1 MRFFIFILGVIVAV
15 VASLYVIAF
24 TPLGNSFV
32 RPLVEKKINQ
42 ELLLADGKLT
52 TFLLNMSAFELS
64 YETPTKNIINAK
76 GEYELLKKTFRADY
90 NIELNNLEELKE
102 FFQTTLRGNLKT
114 RGKAKGDLKDIY
126 IEGIGDI
133 ANSKAEYKIVLNDL
147 NPTSIIIKSQN
158 TDLSQLLYILSQE
171 PYARGDIDI
180 DINFKNITPHKLEGN
195 VNITSKNAYIES
207 QNLSNKFEV
216 KLDAKLQNDD
226 VIYSCNLGSNL
237 FKIISKGTFTPDPL
251 KVDITYLVDIKN
263 LEALKPI
270 TKQDLRGAFSIEGE
284 AKGDRAN
291 LILEAKSDI
300 ASSKT
305 DFRATMQDLSL
316 KSLETSIKHLE
327 LKKLLYMLKRAEQ
340 SDSTVSLDAKIST
353 AIDKDLAKSTI
364 TIDSSLAKFSAKEFI
379 YNLNDSSIKSDYS
392 LDINALENLY
402 FLTQKKLRGP
412 LALKGEIKKS
422 KDLEIYMNAPA
433 INTTA
438 ILHNDDFNADIKS
451 TNSTKILYMLY
462 YPQILDATLNAKI
475 AYNLA
480 KSSGD
485 VKLGIKEGVFA
496 DNKTF
501 NMLKQYTN
509 IDMYKDKFD
518 GDANAKILKEQIFA
532 NINLTSANSSI
543 KANDIKINTKT
554 RQLDSDLTLSSKKD
568 SFSVHLSQDMD
579 APKVSI
585 DLEKFLES
593 QSGKKV
599 IQKVDKLLNKLFKQ
613 P

>member
-1 MRFFIFILGVIVAV
+1 MRFFIFILGVIAAV

-207 QNLSNKFEV
+207 QDLSNKFEV

-327 LKKLLYMLKRAEQ
+327 LKKLLYMLKKPQQ
-340 SDSTVSLDAKIST
+340 SDDAVSLDAKILT

-568 SFSVHLSQDMD
+568 SFSVHLSGDMD
-579 APKVSI
+579 TPKVSI

>member
-1 MRFFIFILGVIVAV
+1 MRFFVFILGVIVAV
-15 VASLYVIAF
+15 VASLYVVAF
-24 TPLGNSFV
+24 TPIGNSFLK
-32 RPLVEKKINQ
+32 PFIEKKINQ
-42 ELLLADGKLT
+42 EMLVDGKLT
-52 TFLLNMSAFELS
+52 VFLLNISAFELS
-64 YETPTKNIINAK
+64 YETPTKNIINAQ
-76 GEYELLKKTFRADY
+76 GEYELFKKTFSADY

-114 RGKAKGDLKDIY
+114 RGKAKGNLKDIY

-133 ANSKAEYKIVLNDL
+133 ANSKPEYKVVLSDL
-147 NPTSIIIKSQN
+147 NPTSIIVKSQN
-158 TDLSQLLYILSQE
+158 MNLSKLLYMLYQD

-180 DINFKNITPHKLEGN
+180 DINFKNITPHQLDGN

-207 QNLSNKFEV
+207 QDLSNKFEV

-226 VIYSCNLGSNL
+226 VIYSCHLNSNL
-237 FKIISKGTFTPDPL
+237 FKIISKGSFTPDPL
-251 KVDITYLVDIKN
+251 KIDINYLVDIKN

-270 TKQDLRGAFSIEGE
+270 IKQDLRGAFSIEGD
-284 AKGDRAN
+284 AKGDREN

-305 DFRATMQDLSL
+305 NFRATMQDLSL

-327 LKKLLYMLKRAEQ
+327 LKKLLYMLKKPQQ
-340 SDSTVSLDAKIST
+340 SDDAVSLDAKIST

-364 TIDSSLAKFSAKEFI
+364 TINSSLAKFSAKEFI

-438 ILHNDDFNADIKS
+438 TLYNDDFNADIKS

-462 YPQILDATLNAKI
+462 YPQILDATLNAKV

-480 KSSGD
+480 KSGGD
-485 VKLGIKEGVFA
+485 VKLGIKDGVFA
-496 DNKTF
+496 DNKAF

-518 GDANAKILKEQIFA
+518 GDANAQILKEQIFA

-543 KANDIKINTKT
+543 KTNNAKINTKT
-554 RQLDSDLTLSSKKD
+554 KQIDSDVILSSKKD
-568 SFSVHLSQDMD
+568 SFSVHLNGDMD

-593 QSGKKV
+593 QSGKKA
-599 IQKVDKLLNKLFKQ
+599 IQKVDKLLNKLFNK
-613 P
+613 